1 MNVFDC
7 CKERGDHGECQR
19 IWFCNLWFRRCSQTV
34 AHLGTPRNCLYGRG
48 AYHLPNTR
56 HSVTSRFHDCT
67 IIDSFRGNIFH
78 SREYRLLLLIR
89 LTIIVVGG
97 LWCLTP
103 LSTIFQLYL
112 GGQFYRWRKPEKT
125 TDLSQ
130 VTDKLYHIMLHR
142 VHLAMNGIRTHNIS
156 GDRDW

>member
-1 MNVFDC
+1 MKVFDC

-67 IIDSFRGNIFH
+67 TINWLLQRGYISQQRIQALVINTTYYNSGWWFMVFNATFNNNSVISWRAVLSVEETGENH
-78 SREYRLLLLIR
+78 RPVASHWQTLSHN
-89 LTIIVVGG
+89 VASS
-97 LWCLTP
+97 TP
-103 LSTIFQLYL
+103 RHERS
-112 GGQFYRWRKPEKT
+112 PN
-125 TDLSQ
+125 SQ
-130 VTDKLYHIMLHR
+130 H
-142 VHLAMNGIRTHNIS
+142 
-156 GDRDW
+156 